1 MQPAAATK
9 SSAAPTPFGATLRSM
24 PTSKPRYTL
33 TDTGELSD
41 LLDAAQRRWPE
52 VAERKAL
59 LLRLA
64 AAGGE
69 TIEAEAAER
78 RAAVADTA
86 GALSGAYEPGE
97 LERLRQDWPR

>member
-1 MQPAAATK
+1 
-9 SSAAPTPFGATLRSM
+9 M

-33 TDTGELSD
+33 TDTGELSE

-52 VAERKAL
+52 VTDRKTL

-69 TIEAEAAER
+69 TISGAAAER
-78 RAAVADTA
+78 RAAIAATA
-86 GALSGAYEPGE
+86 GALSGVYEPGE
-97 LERLRQDWPR
+97 LERLRKDWPA

>member
-1 MQPAAATK
+1 
-9 SSAAPTPFGATLRSM
+9 M

-41 LLDAAQRRWPE
+41 LLDTAHRRWPE
-52 VAERKAL
+52 VTDRKAL

-64 AAGGE
+64 ATGSRA
-69 TIEAEAAER
+69 IAAEGAER

-86 GALSGAYEPGE
+86 GVLSGVYEPGE
-97 LERLRQDWPR
+97 LERLRKDWPE